1 MSIWNGSCLLLPAG
15 KAQEAIPRDCNIK
28 RPWRDIAIT
37 KTKTKTKIQGKAKEA
52 IPRDC
57 IKRPAQSSRALQSY
71 GI

>member
-1 MSIWNGSCLLLPAG
+1 MFIVAG
-15 KAQEAIPRDCNIK
+15 WEGARGNTEGL
-28 RPWRDIAIT
+28 PWRDIAIT

-57 IKRPAQSSRALQSY
+57 IKRPAQSSRPLPSY